1 VASGDG
7 VIERNGRGLGVLIVG
22 ELGRGGN
29 ELRAGVNLGGLDVEI
44 NRVQRDGSGV
54 LDDIE
59 TICALEPRQ
68 T

>member
-44 NRVQRDGSGV
+44 DRVQRDGSGV

-59 TICALEPRQ
+59 TVCALGLRQ